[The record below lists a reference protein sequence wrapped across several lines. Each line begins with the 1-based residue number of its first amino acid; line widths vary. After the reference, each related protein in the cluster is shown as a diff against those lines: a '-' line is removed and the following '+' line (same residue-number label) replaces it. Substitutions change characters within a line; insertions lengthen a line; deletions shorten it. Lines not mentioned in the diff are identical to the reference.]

1 MKKLQMMLSIVIAI
15 AFAAGS
21 AFAATTQ
28 TQTTT
33 VTVASV
39 LSIEFAS
46 TVDTTFGSGA
56 ISWVNI
62 DPTSSLVYPTGG
74 HVAGKADTAVI
85 CKYNGA
91 GNWAL
96 KMRFQSSNLTFRKL
110 RFYMAQPTYNG
121 VATNGTLFDWVPY
134 YGADWPPVP
143 IIDATV
149 YTSGT
154 MDRTNVPNGT
164 FVGINYGLNPQDL
177 TAGVSYSATIIY
189 TVVGGL

>member
-1 MKKLQMMLSIVIAI
+1 MKKLQMMLMIGITM
-15 AFAAGS
+15 AFAAVN

-28 TQTTT
+28 TQNTN
-33 VTVASV
+33 VTIASV

-46 TVDTTFGSGA
+46 TSTTTFGSGT
-56 ISWVNI
+56 ISWVNV
-62 DPTSSLVYPTGG
+62 DPTSSLIYPTGG

-96 KMRFQSSNLTFRKL
+96 KMKFESSNLTYRKL

-121 VATNGTLFDWVPY
+121 VATNGTLVDWTPY
-134 YGADWPPVP
+134 FGADWYPVP
-143 IIDATV
+143 LIDATV

-164 FVGINYGLNPQDL
+164 FVGISYGLNPQDL